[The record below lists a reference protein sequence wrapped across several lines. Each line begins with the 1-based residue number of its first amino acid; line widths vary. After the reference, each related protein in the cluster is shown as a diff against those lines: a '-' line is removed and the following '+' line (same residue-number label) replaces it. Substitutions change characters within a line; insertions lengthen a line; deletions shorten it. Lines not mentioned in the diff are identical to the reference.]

1 MCTLIMLR
9 RQGHSWPLIVGA
21 NRDEMRGRPWRKP
34 GRHWADRP
42 DIIAGLDEAACG
54 SWLGLN
60 RYGVLA
66 AVLNRAGTLGPLDG
80 KRSRGALVLEALDH
94 ADAAAAATALAD
106 LDPRAY
112 RPFNLVV
119 ADNRE
124 AFWLA
129 HRGDGDITVRPVP
142 DGLSMLTSRELDDPS
157 SPRIARYAAR
167 FREASP
173 PDPAANDWRDWQ
185 DLLEDRTEDPER
197 GPESAM
203 SFMTESGFGTV
214 CSSLLA
220 LPAAGRGVLPEWR
233 FAVPQSA
240 WEAIPIG

>member
-9 RQGHSWPLIVGA
+9 RQAHPWPLILGA
-21 NRDEMRGRPWRKP
+21 NRDEKRGRPWQKP

-42 DIIAGLDEAACG
+42 EIIAGLDEAAGG

-80 KRSRGALVLEALDH
+80 KRSRGELVLEALDH
-94 ADAAAAATALAD
+94 ADAGAAAAALAE

-119 ADNRE
+119 ADNSE

-129 HRGDGDITVRPVP
+129 HRGAGDIAVRPVP
-142 DGLSMLTSRELDDPS
+142 DGLSMLTSRELDDPA

-167 FREASP
+167 FRKAAP
-173 PDPAANDWRDWQ
+173 PDPAADDWRDWQ
-185 DLLEDRTEDPER
+185 ALLEDRTVDPER
-197 GPESAM
+197 GQESAM

-214 CSSLLA
+214 SLALLA

-233 FAVPQSA
+233 FAVPHSG